1 MATPDLVDA
10 ITHQL
15 RDQGFSRIEVS
26 RTLLGRTRIV
36 AHSGD
41 GEREII
47 LNPNTGE
54 ILRDLWEPKDGGTT
68 GSGTIVDNRTDG
80 SRSGTGSGN
89 GNSGSGNG
97 SDGGNSGE
105 GGNSGSGEGGNSGSG
120 GSSGSGGGDSGG
132 DGDDGG
138 SSGDRGGDGGK
149 DGH

>member
-89 GNSGSGNG
+89 GNSGNGSG

-105 GGNSGSGEGGNSGSG
+105 GGNSGSGGSG
-120 GSSGSGGGDSGG
+120 NSGGGDSGG

-138 SSGDRGGDGGK
+138 SSGHGGGDGGK